1 VIDPV
6 SAMQGIQK
14 IATIVH
20 EHIFAQCV
28 VDENVESQNYGINKG
43 IFESE
48 ANAIKWLKNIN

>member
-1 VIDPV
+1 
-6 SAMQGIQK
+6 MQGIQK
-14 IATIVH
+14 IATIVP

-43 IFESE
+43 LFDSE